1 MTRREDPNINFIWAG
16 LIVDELVRNG
26 IDTFIVCPGSRSA
39 PLALAIAGEPRA
51 KVLVHFDERAAA
63 FFAAGYAAAAGKAA
77 VIVSTSG
84 TAAANFLPG
93 IVECSRKKLPMIVVT
108 ADRPPE
114 LRKTG
119 ADQAIEQ
126 PGLFTGH
133 VRFQFDLPC
142 PTTEIP
148 PAVVLTTVDQA
159 IYQARRSPGGPVHL
173 NCMFR
178 EPLAPVASAGE
189 AGDYLAGIR
198 RHRESTAPYTMCH
211 APAAALDAAGA
222 DQAVRALEAVKRG
235 VIVVGKLRS
244 PGEREAVLRLAGKLQ
259 WPLFP
264 DVTSTL
270 RLSKTRGPVV
280 HHFDQMLLSGRFA
293 ASLDID
299 GVLQVGGRMTSKRLD
314 LFLGSCK
321 LKHYVMVLNH
331 PLRHDPGHQVTLRLE
346 AGVEAFC
353 RAVTPRVKARRKN
366 PALLAMQ
373 GLSQKVA
380 ARIGKAVQGPLS
392 EPGAARLIS
401 RHLPAGHG
409 LFLSNSMPVRD
420 MDMYGAVRP
429 GDIAIGAN
437 RGASG
442 IDGIIASAAGFARG
456 LARPVTLLIGDLAAL
471 HDINSLA
478 ILAAHRLP
486 VTVVVMNNDGGGIF
500 SFLPVARLEADF
512 ERFFGTPHGYHFE
525 HAAAMFGLPYI
536 QARTCS
542 EFIRAYALAVRGKG
556 PALIEVVT
564 RRDGNA
570 RLHQAWQGSVKA
582 FIDRS
587 LPEGKTWP
595 SR

>member
-1 MTRREDPNINFIWAG
+1 MTTTADPDINFIWAG
-16 LIVDELVRNG
+16 LIVDELIRNG
-26 IDTFIVCPGSRSA
+26 IDTFIICPGSRSA

-51 KVLVHFDERAAA
+51 KALVHFDERAAA
-63 FFAAGYAAAAGKAA
+63 FFATGYATASGKPA
-77 VIVSTSG
+77 VLVCTSG

-93 IVECSRKKLPMIVVT
+93 IIECSRKKLPLIVIT

-126 PGLFTGH
+126 LGIFSEY

-142 PTTEIP
+142 PTTDIP
-148 PAVVLTTVDQA
+148 PAMVLTTVDQA
-159 IYQARRSPGGPVHL
+159 VYRARRSPGGPVHL

-178 EPLAPVASAGE
+178 EPLAPVIHAGK
-189 AGDYLAGIR
+189 AGDYLTELS
-198 RHRESTAPYTMCH
+198 RHREGTLPYTTYH
-211 APAAALDAAGA
+211 APAASLDAVATV
-222 DQAVRALEAVKRG
+222 QAVRALNAVKRG

-244 PGEREAVLRLAGKLQ
+244 SGERDAVLRLAEKLQ
-259 WPLFP
+259 WPVFP

-270 RLSKTRGPVV
+270 RLTPAAGPVI
-280 HHFDQMLLSGRFA
+280 HHFDQMLLSARFA

-299 GVLQVGGRMTSKRLD
+299 GVLQVGGRMTSKRLN
-314 LFLGSCK
+314 LFLESRG

-331 PLRHDPGHQVTLRLE
+331 PLRNDPSHQVTLRLE
-346 AGVEAFC
+346 AGGEVFC
-353 RAVTPRVKARRKN
+353 RAVTPQVKARRASSSLAATQ
-366 PALLAMQ
+366 ALSRQ
-373 GLSQKVA
+373 IA
-380 ARIGKAVQGPLS
+380 ARIGKVAGGSLS
-392 EPGAARLIS
+392 EPGTARLIS
-401 RHLPAGHG
+401 RHLPSGHG

-456 LARPVTLLIGDLAAL
+456 LGRPVTLVIGDLAAL

-478 ILAAHRLP
+478 ILAANRLP
-486 VTVVVMNNDGGGIF
+486 VTIVVMNNNGGGIF

-512 ERFFGTPHGYHFE
+512 ERLFGTPHGYHFE
-525 HAAAMFGLPYI
+525 HAAAMFGLPY
-536 QARTCS
+536 ARPRTCS
-542 EFIRAYALAVRGKG
+542 EFIRAYARAARGKG

-564 RRDGNA
+564 DRDGNI
-570 RLHQAWQGSVKA
+570 RLHQAWQDSLKA
-582 FIDRS
+582 FMDRT
-587 LPEGKTWP
+587 LPEGK
-595 SR
+595 S